1 MSRSMNKA
9 QRLKEME
16 RLYVLRA
23 YSDIEMAEQLGVARS
38 TVYKDRQILESEFPF
53 VQEHDGR
60 YRIDRSGYVS
70 SIRVNLHEA
79 LALYLAARRAS
90 RQTQSARKHATNA
103 LEKLATALH
112 QPMTRRLVEA
122 AETVPSRSTD
132 LGTKNMETIA
142 RGWVEGIVVNI
153 HYRAA
158 EAETAKRHR
167 VRPYLI
173 EPSQWSDSVYVI
185 GHSHRTDTILPF
197 KTERIERASLT
208 TERFEQPD
216 DFDEEHLLRHAWG
229 IWYNRREPV
238 TVRLR
243 FSPGHITRRV
253 KESVWHP
260 AETLSD
266 MADGGC
272 VWECAVADWRE
283 MLPWIRSWGAD
294 CQVLEPLEL
303 RAELLRESREM
314 AALYGWEITEQ
325 PPALSGP

>member
-16 RLYVLRA
+16 RLYLLRA

-38 TVYKDRQILESEFPF
+38 TVYKDRRILETEFPF
-53 VQEHDGR
+53 IQDYDGR
-60 YRIDRSGYVS
+60 YRIDRGGYVS

-90 RQTQSARKHATNA
+90 RQTQSARKHASNG
-103 LEKLATALH
+103 LEKLATALQ
-112 QPMTRRLVEA
+112 QPMTQRLVEA
-122 AETVPSRSTD
+122 AESVPSRGTD
-132 LGTKNMETIA
+132 AGTKIMETIA
-142 RGWVEGIVVNI
+142 EGWVKGIVVHI
-153 HYRAA
+153 RYRAA
-158 EAETAKRHR
+158 DVETSKPHR
-167 VRPYLI
+167 LRPYLI

-185 GHSHRTDTILPF
+185 GYSDRAKAVVPF

-208 TERFEQPD
+208 TETFEPPD
-216 DFDEEHLLRHAWG
+216 NFDEEHLLRHAWG
-229 IWYNRREPV
+229 IWYNNREPV

-260 AETLSD
+260 AEMVDDTLE
-266 MADGGC
+266 GGC
-272 VWECAVADWRE
+272 VWECAVADWHE

-294 CQVLEPLEL
+294 CQVLEPPEL

-314 AALYGWEITEQ
+314 AALYGWSVNGQ
-325 PPALSGP
+325 NGS

>member
-1 MSRSMNKA
+1 MNRGMSRA

-38 TVYKDRQILESEFPF
+38 TVYKDRQLLESEIPF
-53 VQEHDGR
+53 AQEQDGR
-60 YRIDRSGYVS
+60 HRIDRGIYLS

-90 RQTQSARKHATNA
+90 RQTQSARKHASNG
-103 LEKLATALH
+103 LEKLATALQ
-112 QPMTRRLVEA
+112 QPMTQRLVQA
-122 AETVPSRSTD
+122 AESLPSRSTD
-132 LGTKNMETIA
+132 MGTRNMEQIA
-142 RGWVEGIVVNI
+142 RGWVEGIVVEI
-153 HYRAA
+153 KYRAA
-158 EAETAKRHR
+158 DAERVKSHR

-185 GHSHRTDTILPF
+185 GHSDRADAILPF

-208 TERFEQPD
+208 TERFEPPD

-229 IWYNRREPV
+229 IWYNNREPV

-243 FSPGHITRRV
+243 FNSGHITRRV

-260 AETLSD
+260 AERLDDTP
-266 MADGGC
+266 DGGC
-272 VWECAVADWRE
+272 IWECDVADWHE

-294 CQVLEPLEL
+294 CQVLEPPEL

-314 AALYGWEITEQ
+314 AALYGWSVDL
-325 PPALSGP
+325 PFGD